1 MQIELPEID
10 ADDVEFVPL
19 ALPLDRATI
28 SWLNGMSKNDCEAAE
43 IVAHM
48 LRAIRE
54 DDEQTHRVLN

>member
-1 MQIELPEID
+1 MQIENYEID
-10 ADDVEFVPL
+10 ADDVEFVAL

-28 SWLNGMSKNDCEAAE
+28 SWLNSMSKNDCEAAE

-54 DDEQTHRVLN
+54 DDESAHRVLN